1 MSTIKRL
8 NNSYTIQ
15 TLDGNDSITLDSAF
29 TTVTGDLTVVGNAV
43 LLGNINA
50 DRIFNGTSNV
60 EITTPG
66 GNVQISVGGVND
78 IVDVGT
84 AGMAVSGVVFA
95 SGNITAANVNTA
107 GLITATGNID
117 GGNLRTVGNVLIQRD
132 ASAATPEIRF
142 DDSDIT
148 VSDAQVLGQIVWE
161 TSDAVPGERTTTVIR
176 SIASGTGGNAN
187 LQILTST
194 NGAAASVK
202 VTVLSTGNVGIGNAA
217 PVDTLAV
224 TGTVYA
230 SSSLLA
236 VGNITGGNVITG
248 GLITAT
254 ANVTGG
260 NLITAG
266 LITATGN
273 ITANNMAAGTGITAG
288 AAGVSAT
295 GNVTGGNILSGGVI
309 SAVGNLTTTDIFGTT
324 VSVSG
329 NVTGGNVTTA
339 GLITASVGIDTANAN
354 VATKIS
360 GTGIGVEN
368 IIYQASDDII
378 SSATPVNM
386 GNLQFAA
393 LANSAYKFVAWV
405 PVTPDGSMTVA
416 PAVNFSSGSCIY
428 TTETQ
433 TTATSAWSVAT
444 KNASDDVGTTY
455 SMTGAT
461 TRTIRIS
468 GWYYNTSNTTV
479 AMRIQNSTG
488 NITVQTGA
496 YLAYTRT
503 A

>member
-66 GNVQISVGGVND
+66 GNVQISVGGIND
-78 IVDVGT
+78 VVDIGT
-84 AGMAVSGVVFA
+84 TGIAVSGLIFA
-95 SGNITAANVNTA
+95 SGNITGSNVNTA

-117 GGNLRTVGNVLIQRD
+117 GGNLRTLGNVLIQRD

-142 DDSDIT
+142 DDSDTT
-148 VSDAQVLGQIVWE
+148 VSDGQVLGQIVWE
-161 TSDAVPGERTTTVIR
+161 TSDAVPGERTTTVLR

-202 VTVLSTGNVGIGNAA
+202 FTVLSTGNVGVAN
-217 PVDTLAV
+217 DTPTTTFSV
-224 TGTVYA
+224 GGTIYG
-230 SSSLLA
+230 SSTLEA

-254 ANVTGG
+254 GNVTGG
-260 NLITAG
+260 NVITGG

-273 ITANNMAAGTGITAG
+273 ITGANIDAANHTGAT
-288 AAGVSAT
+288 VSVT
-295 GNVTGGNILSGGVI
+295 GNVTGGNLLSQGII
-309 SAVGNLTTTDIFGTT
+309 SATGNLTTTDIFGTT

-329 NVTGGNVTTA
+329 NITGGNVATA
-339 GLITASVGIDTANAN
+339 GQITASVGVTTAN
-354 VATKIS
+354 VDVSSKIS
-360 GTGIGVEN
+360 GPGIGVEN
-368 IIYQASDDII
+368 IIYQASDAII
-378 SSATPVNM
+378 SSATPVTM
-386 GNLQFAA
+386 GVLQFDAV
-393 LANSAYKFVAWV
+393 ANSAYKFVAWV
-405 PVTPDGSMTVA
+405 PVTPDGSMTVS

-428 TTETQ
+428 TTELQ

-444 KNASDDVGTTY
+444 KNASDDVATTY
-455 SMTGAT
+455 AMTGT
-461 TRTIRIS
+461 NLRTIRIS